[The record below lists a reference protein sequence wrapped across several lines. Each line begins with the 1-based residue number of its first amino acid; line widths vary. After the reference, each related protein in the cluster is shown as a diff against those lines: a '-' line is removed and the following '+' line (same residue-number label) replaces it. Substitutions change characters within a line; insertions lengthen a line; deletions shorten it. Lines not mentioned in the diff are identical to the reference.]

1 MSEYY
6 KTLQTSAGTEI
17 RKIARL
23 TPAPPAPDEGFD
35 IGDTIEKIKK
45 QASDAVDLAN
55 TVTQTDTYKEG
66 LKTANKLR
74 ERATELKKQAD
85 EFVAKNLPKE
95 ATQARQ
101 DAAAAEDIADN
112 LVEQSGGAGAF
123 NETVSLSDYRKKLL
137 EERLEKLTIGLI
149 K

>member
-1 MSEYY
+1 M
-6 KTLQTSAGTEI
+6 KKL
-17 RKIARL
+17 
-23 TPAPPAPDEGFD
+23 
-35 IGDTIEKIKK
+35 KK

-55 TVTQTDTYKEG
+55 TVTQTDVYKEG
-66 LKTANKLR
+66 LKTAKELR
-74 ERATELKKQAD
+74 ERATELKKQAK
-85 EFVAKNLPKE
+85 EFAAKNLPKE

-101 DAAAAEDIADN
+101 DAAAAKNIADD

-123 NETVSLSDYRKKLL
+123 NETVSLADYREKLL